1 MFQRKSEVIGIALP
15 RRLADRVAPKVR
27 CACALSVEQ
36 DCSLASCNREPL
48 TRLRDHAKIKTQED
62 FRNYRMAMVCIARR
76 YAQNAPTS
84 ERLTFL
90 WLAVD
95 VTYDHES
102 IRQGQS
108 LIYNSAGVS
117 PHEFS
122 S

>member
-27 CACALSVEQ
+27 RACALSVEQ
-36 DCSLASCNREPL
+36 DCLPASRNRAV
-48 TRLRDHAKIKTQED
+48 TRLRDHANIKTQED
-62 FRNYRMAMVCIARR
+62 FWNYRMAMVCIAGR
-76 YAQNAPTS
+76 YAQKAPTS